1 MPRKPMKLYQD
12 IDRPQLYADL
22 AAPFESDLIDWRI
35 GSTNSDKSKGMAL
48 AYIDA
53 RTVMERL
60 DSACGPNGW
69 QNKYSQGVGGSIIC
83 DIGIRFPDG
92 EWIWKADGAGATD
105 VEGEKGALSDAFKRS
120 AVRFG
125 VGRYLYDM
133 RSPWV
138 EIEPA
143 YPGSKS
149 HKIKADER
157 KKLDALHDEHAEKC
171 GWGQRAGIQA
181 YRLLAKVMNVFVTD
195 QASAQDFRE
204 RNAGEIALLPVAMQ
218 AHLFEK
224 LDRVG
229 ATQLEAAE

>member
-1 MPRKPMKLYQD
+1 MPRKPIKLYQE
-12 IDRPQLYADL
+12 IGRPQLYADL
-22 AAPFESDLIDWRI
+22 SAPFESELIDWRI
-35 GSTNSDKSKGMAL
+35 GSTTGDKSKGMAL

-60 DSACGPNGW
+60 DAACGPNGW
-69 QNKYSQGVGGSIIC
+69 QNKYSAGVNGSIIC

-105 VEGEKGALSDAFKRS
+105 VEGDKGALSDAFKRS

-133 RSPWV
+133 KSPWV
-138 EIEPA
+138 AIE
-143 YPGSKS
+143 
-149 HKIKADER
+149 KAGNSYRIVPTER
-157 KKLDALHDEHAEKC
+157 KTLDALHDEFVEKA

-181 YRLLAKVMNVFVTD
+181 YRLLAKVMKEFVTD
-195 QASAQDFRE
+195 QATAQDFRE
-204 RNAGEIALLPVAMQ
+204 KNAGEIALLPVAMQ
-218 AHLFEK
+218 AHLFER

-229 ATQLEAAE
+229 AELQAAE

>member
-1 MPRKPMKLYQD
+1 MRKPIKLYQELD
-12 IDRPQLYADL
+12 AAHPLYCDL
-22 AAPFESDLIDWRI
+22 SAPFEAELIDWRI
-35 GSTNSDKSKGMAL
+35 GSTTADKSKGMAL

-83 DIGIRFPDG
+83 DIGVRFPDG

-138 EIEPA
+138 EIEA
-143 YPGSKS
+143 AGKS
-149 HKIKADER
+149 YKIKESER
-157 KKLDALHDEHAEKC
+157 KKLDNLHNEFVEKA

-181 YRLLAKVMNVFVTD
+181 YRLLAKVMAEFVTD
-195 QASAQDFRE
+195 AASASEFRE
-204 RNAGEIALLPVAMQ
+204 KNAGEIALLPVAMQ
-218 AHLFEK
+218 QNLFSR
-224 LDRVG
+224 LDKVG
-229 ATQLEAAE
+229 APQLQAAE